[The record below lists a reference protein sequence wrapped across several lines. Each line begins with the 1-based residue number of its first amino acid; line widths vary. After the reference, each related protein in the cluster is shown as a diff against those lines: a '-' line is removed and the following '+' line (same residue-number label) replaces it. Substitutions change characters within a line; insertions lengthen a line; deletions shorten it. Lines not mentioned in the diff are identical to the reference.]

1 MTTGPRSAAARA
13 HEQIAGRM
21 RLFLAVEFEQQLRRA
36 LSEATAPLRA
46 VVPDAAWVAE
56 DRLHLTLKFLGEQP
70 ETLVDPLTA
79 TVAEIAARH
88 WPVPMRLR
96 GVGAFPNLRRPKV
109 VWVGIEPA
117 PKLELL
123 QHDVEEGCAALGV
136 EVDGKPFRPHLT
148 IGRLRGT
155 EGREALRQL
164 GRVARQI
171 RFRADAVVSGI
182 DLVRSTLT
190 SAGPRYERLARAP
203 LRSS

>member
-1 MTTGPRSAAARA
+1 
-13 HEQIAGRM
+13 M
-21 RLFLAVEFEQQLRRA
+21 RLFLAVEFEQELRRA
-36 LSEATAPLRA
+36 LREATAPLRA
-46 VVPDAAWVAE
+46 VAPDAGWVAE

-70 ETLVDPLTA
+70 ETLVDPLTTA
-79 TVAEIAARH
+79 MAEIARRH

-96 GVGAFPNLRRPKV
+96 GVGAFPDLRRPKV

-123 QHDVEEGCAALGV
+123 QHDVEERCAALGV

-148 IGRLRGT
+148 IGRLRGI
-155 EGREALRQL
+155 EGRETLRQL

-171 RFRADAVVSGI
+171 RFRADAVVSAI

-190 SAGPRYERLARAP
+190 SAGPRYERLAHAP